1 MIKKIILFF
10 LFCLL
15 AVSLFATYVLVDN
28 SRVVVKEQI
37 IEIEYLDPAFDGF
50 TILQMSDLHSAR
62 FGRNQERLVKL
73 LNSLSYDMI
82 AINGDMV
89 DRSTENPLPFLEIL
103 DNLTNKA
110 LIFYVDGNVGPV
122 VLNRRSGRPT
132 DYGIQLQENFC
143 ILLDKPH
150 MLVRDNA
157 HIWISDDFYKT
168 TEADRWIVDIERRIR
183 SESDPVEIAELKQAL
198 EYQVELKRILSDI
211 SDDEVLIGLTHYPHT
226 PNRLDNP
233 RPQDSPIYDLV
244 LAGHYHGGQIRIPFI
259 GAIWV
264 PDPSPDH
271 FFPPEEIVS
280 GFYRGKLTQQYI
292 SRGLGSSASFPNLN
306 FRLFNPPEVTL
317 ITLENTN
324 EINHLGNSIF
334 TILFCVPITGIFLL
348 FL

>member
-15 AVSLFATYVLVDN
+15 AVSLFSGYVLMDN
-28 SRVVVKEQI
+28 SRVVVKEQT
-37 IEIEYLDPAFDGF
+37 IEIEHLEPAFDGF

-62 FGRNQERLVKL
+62 FGRNQERLVNL
-73 LNSLSYDMI
+73 LNSLSYDMV
-82 AINGDMV
+82 AIDGDMV
-89 DRSTENPLPFLEIL
+89 DRSTGNPLPFLEIL
-103 DNLTNKA
+103 DNLANNA
-110 LIFYVDGNVGPV
+110 MVFYVDGNAGPAA
-122 VLNRRSGRPT
+122 LERRGGRPT
-132 DYGIQLQENFC
+132 DYGIQLQEYGC

-150 MLVRDNA
+150 MLVRDGD

-168 TEADRWIVDIERRIR
+168 TEADRWIVDIERRIK
-183 SESDPVEIAELKQAL
+183 SETDPMEIAELKQDL
-198 EYQVELKRILSDI
+198 QYQLELKRILSNI
-211 SDDEVLIGLTHYPHT
+211 SADEVLIGLTHYPHT

-280 GFYRGKLTQQYI
+280 GFYQGKLTQQFI
-292 SRGLGSSASFPNLN
+292 SRGLGSSATFPNLN

-317 ITLENTN
+317 ITLKPLAE
-324 EINHLGNSIF
+324 
-334 TILFCVPITGIFLL
+334 
-348 FL
+348 